1 MSIDGQLRTDWTSML
16 LFSHMRSRTAVG
28 VPGSRRKSQPLEEIL
43 LQICCRCQQPAIP
56 CATFG
61 CRLVP
66 IGGADMPVVI
76 SMLNSYSGWAAT
88 GIGSRHRAPTGAK
101 SPKGVG
107 ETCSRPDKI

>member
-1 MSIDGQLRTDWTSML
+1 LDQHAFVFAYAQPNSGWRTGISAEVTT
-16 LFSHMRSRTAVG
+16 F
-28 VPGSRRKSQPLEEIL
+28 RRNAAADL
-43 LQICCRCQQPAIP
+43 LQMQQPTIP
-56 CATFG
+56 CATSG

-88 GIGSRHRAPTGAK
+88 GMGSRHRAPTGAK

-107 ETCSRPDKI
+107 ET